1 MGVGAAGGAG
11 ASGRPAGS
19 DGSDG
24 SAGSG
29 GLGDPAG
36 TDWQTVQLLTEP
48 TRRQVLEVV
57 RAARAACTRDEV
69 ASACGIS
76 RRLAAFHL
84 DQLAEA
90 GLLEVDYARP
100 PGRSGPGAGRPA
112 KRYRWT
118 QVDVAVTLP
127 ARRYD
132 LVARVLATG
141 VRESPAAAQAVR
153 DAAEAEGRRLGAAA
167 RCEGGGG
174 PVVGVSD
181 GAGPVDGLDVVAAR
195 LAGLG
200 YEPCRSEGEVRLR
213 NCPFEAAVDVAP
225 ELVCGLNERFVSGL
239 VAGLGV
245 QGVEATLA
253 PAPPDCCVCLRQAAG

>member
-1 MGVGAAGGAG
+1 MGATSEGA
-11 ASGRPAGS
+11 
-19 DGSDG
+19 
-24 SAGSG
+24 
-29 GLGDPAG
+29 
-36 TDWQTVQLLTEP
+36 DWETVQLLTEP
-48 TRRQVLEVV
+48 TRRQVLEAV
-57 RAARAACTRDEV
+57 RAARVPCTRDEV
-69 ASACGIS
+69 AGACGIS

-84 DQLAEA
+84 DQLAES

-118 QVDVAVTLP
+118 PMDVAVTLP

-141 VRESPAAAQAVR
+141 VRENPAAAQAVR
-153 DAAEAEGRRLGAAA
+153 DAAEAEGRRLGAATLSEEDPGA
-167 RCEGGGG
+167 PASEVGGGDE
-174 PVVGVSD
+174 P
-181 GAGPVDGLDVVAAR
+181 AAGLDVVAGR

-225 ELVCGLNERFVSGL
+225 ELVCGLNQRFVSGL

-245 QGVEATLA
+245 QGVEAVLA
-253 PAPPDCCVCLRQAAG
+253 PAPPDCCVGLRLSAG